1 MAASGGSP
9 AEQALLFP
17 LLLLARDFLAG
28 RERADQMDSIT
39 SMLENL
45 GEQTHTFLVVEHLVA
60 DDELE
65 VKFQALEALSELDRP
80 RTVRAMREILR
91 IFVD

>member
-1 MAASGGSP
+1 
-9 AEQALLFP
+9 
-17 LLLLARDFLAG
+17 
-28 RERADQMDSIT
+28 MDSIT

-45 GEQTHTFLVVEHLVA
+45 GEQTGTFLVVEHLVA